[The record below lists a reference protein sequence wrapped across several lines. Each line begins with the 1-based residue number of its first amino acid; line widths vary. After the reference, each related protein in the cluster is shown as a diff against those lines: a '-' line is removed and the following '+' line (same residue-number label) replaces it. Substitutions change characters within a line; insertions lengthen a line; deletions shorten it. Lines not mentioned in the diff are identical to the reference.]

1 MIRKTLFGILF
12 VCTAILFLS
21 AFVTSVSAS
30 TLYVPDDYTTI
41 QAAVDAAGPGDVI
54 VVRDGT
60 YKENVDVNKPHL
72 TIKSENGADKTTV
85 EAVTSSYD
93 DIVFEV
99 TEDYVNIIGFTVKAG
114 DYGIYL
120 NIVHH
125 CNIQNNNISAGYG
138 IYLSESSNNN
148 IIKNTVSDCVF
159 GITLSNSFSN
169 NINNN
174 ILLNNIRGIGLGG
187 SKNIV
192 SNNTVSYNGA
202 EGIYLSNS
210 KSNSISNNTVSH
222 NGNGIDLDGESEKN
236 NITNNVVLHNKKGIK
251 YRSHFPNNICNNI
264 VSSNSYGIYIFSMCT
279 HVSNNI
285 VSDNTYGIYLTGSLN
300 RASWKNT
307 ITNNNVSNNTYGI
320 YLNSACIENTIT
332 NNNVSNSDEGIL
344 LSDKDS
350 SENNISGNN
359 VSSNTYG
366 IRLFGSE
373 SNNIT
378 RNTAN
383 WNTYYGI
390 YLSEGSSENIITQN
404 TASNNYNGIYITES
418 SDNICYLNNFAN
430 KADNVYSYKST
441 NTWNSTEKKTYIYKG
456 LTYENYMGNY
466 WSDYTGSDTDN
477 NGIGDT
483 SYSIDPDKDNYPLPV
498 PWENYFAPPKNH
510 PPTAI
515 RMEPEFKE
523 VSINFGDTITFRV
536 KAEDEDAE
544 VHNNLHMVQWFV
556 DDIWMETDPANGTS
570 EEANFTYTFENERTF
585 TVNATVYDEQMEEA
599 SVIWEVNVGEA
610 SETYRLEFEA
620 YDFDIKSEVIMI
632 LKYGES
638 VNLLEF
644 LPSDDDSNA
653 NENWIDYSIDVT
665 EDVTSG
671 NNILGFVLQDNSDG
685 GKVKNVRIFRNDE
698 LIYAFNPITP
708 IKLYKLDYLFYEF
721 DTTEIPIN
729 IDWAG
734 IITIEL
740 YAPKEIEEGGNDN
753 ITIRVKVP
761 RSGEPWFICRRGTA
775 MICYSEDIDIDEP
788 VLFLRQGNWD
798 WDVWE
803 KFEPKDTCDIVGV
816 ALKNLVVDVAE
827 INIPGIGWGLSVI
840 EEAEKCEMG
849 YDDGGPPKLGEW
861 KNINEYDTYACS
873 YDIGYLG
880 LKPVDSIK
888 AIYPLKFN
896 DAGEYKIYAF
906 VDLIY
911 RHSTPGHPDM
921 RVGKELFWI
930 VKVGDE
936 EEQSE
941 HTNEKS

>member
-12 VCTAILFLS
+12 VCTAILLLS
-21 AFVTSVSAS
+21 VFVSSVSAS

-72 TIKSENGADKTTV
+72 TIKSENGDDKTTV

-99 TEDYVNIIGFTVKAG
+99 TEDYVNIIGFTIKAG

-125 CNIQNNNISAGYG
+125 CNIQNNNISTDCG

-148 IIKNTVSDCVF
+148 IIKNTILGCWF
-159 GITLSNSFSN
+159 GIHLSNSFSN

-174 ILLNNIRGIGLGG
+174 ILLNNGRGIHLEG

-202 EGIYLSNS
+202 EGIYLLGS

-222 NGNGIDLDGESEKN
+222 NGHGIVLDGESERN
-236 NITNNVVLHNKKGIK
+236 NLTNNVVLHNKKGIES
-251 YRSHFPNNICNNI
+251 RSLFPNNICNNI
-264 VSSNSYGIYIFSMCT
+264 VSTNSYGLHIFGIGA

-285 VSDNTYGIYLTGSLN
+285 VSNNTYGIYLTGSLN

-307 ITNNNVSNNTYGI
+307 ITNNNVSTNTYGI

-441 NTWNSTEKKTYIYKG
+441 NTWNSTEKKTYIFKG

-483 SYSIDPDKDNYPLPV
+483 CYSIDSDKDNYPLPV
-498 PWENYFAPPKNH
+498 PWENYFAPPENH
-510 PPTAI
+510 PPTATKI
-515 RMEPEFKE
+515 EPTSD
-523 VSINFGDTITFRV
+523 SITIEPGDTQEFRV
-536 KAEDEDAE
+536 KAKDVDEE
-544 VHNNLHMVQWFV
+544 EHNNLKMIEWFV
-556 DDIWMETDPANGTS
+556 DDVLTETDPADGTS
-570 EEANFTYTFENERTF
+570 AEVSFSYTFENAGTF
-585 TVNATVYDEQMEEA
+585 YVKATVYDEQMEED
-599 SVIWEVNVGEA
+599 SVTWEVNVGENVGLI
-610 SETYRLEFEA
+610 EKE
-620 YDFDIKSEVIMI
+620 I
-632 LKYGES
+632 LDKDG
-638 VNLLEF
+638 
-644 LPSDDDSNA
+644 
-653 NENWIDYSIDVT
+653 NEI
-665 EDVTSG
+665 G
-671 NNILGFVLQDNSDG
+671 L
-685 GKVKNVRIFRNDE
+685 KVRIE
-698 LIYAFNPITP
+698 CPIT
-708 IKLYKLDYLFYEF
+708 LSV
-721 DTTEIPIN
+721 
-729 IDWAG
+729 
-734 IITIEL
+734 
-740 YAPKEIEEGGNDN
+740 KE
-753 ITIRVKVP
+753 
-761 RSGEPWFICRRGTA
+761 SG
-775 MICYSEDIDIDEP
+775 YSELGWLDIQLKTKD
-788 VLFLRQGNWD
+788 
-798 WDVWE
+798 
-803 KFEPKDTCDIVGV
+803 FEGATFPDDYT
-816 ALKNLVVDVAE
+816 NLV
-827 INIPGIGWGLSVI
+827 S
-840 EEAEKCEMG
+840 G
-849 YDDGGPPKLGEW
+849 Y
-861 KNINEYDTYACS
+861 IC
-873 YDIGYLG
+873 
-880 LKPVDSIK
+880 
-888 AIYPLKFN
+888 
-896 DAGEYKIYAF
+896 
-906 VDLIY
+906 
-911 RHSTPGHPDM
+911 M
-921 RVGKELFWI
+921 WI
-930 VKVGDE
+930 WMA
-936 EEQSE
+936 
-941 HTNEKS
+941 